1 MNQPPQEPLQP
12 DEIIEDFDASAP
24 IAPQDVASA
33 ARGCQAIVL
42 IFLALALVGC
52 LATIVAVF
60 N

>member
-1 MNQPPQEPLQP
+1 MSQSPQDPLEP
-12 DEIIEDFDASAP
+12 EIIEDYDSSTP

-42 IFLALALVGC
+42 IFLFLAVFGCAALV
-52 LATIVAVF
+52 VAVF